1 MEHLFIMQNTIFS
14 RRRVV
19 TFVCAASAL
28 AACGTTFAAGTVN
41 LNGSTTV
48 LPVMQQVSEAFMQKN
63 PGVVVTISGTGS
75 GNGIKALRDKMTDV
89 AMSSRDL
96 KDKEKKDFEAHGIN
110 PVKIPVALDAIIPVV
125 SPKNA
130 VASLTMEQLRDL
142 FAGKI
147 KNWKELGG
155 ADAPVV
161 VVGRDSSSGTFE
173 SWQELVMGKTR
184 VSQRALLQ
192 SSSGGVVQAVAGNP
206 NAIGYID
213 SQIKGLAVNGVQPGA
228 KTAQDGTLPISR
240 ELYLFPSGQPQG
252 DAKKL
257 VDYTLSAEGQQFV
270 SKSGFVP
277 LK

>member
-1 MEHLFIMQNTIFS
+1 MTKLLDIMKMKIPTTLIMLL
-14 RRRVV
+14 
-19 TFVCAASAL
+19 L
-28 AACGTTFAAGTVN
+28 AAAATANAGSITVK
-41 LNGSTTV
+41 GSDTLV
-48 LPVMQQVSEAFMQKN
+48 ILAQKWAEVYMGQKPDVKIQVT
-63 PGVVVTISGTGS
+63 GGGSGTGFAALQNQATDLCNAS
-75 GNGIKALRDKMTDV
+75 RKIKAKEIESCVKAFNKRPTEYKV
-89 AMSSRDL
+89 AIDGLSVYVSAD
-96 KDKEKKDFEAHGIN
+96 N
-110 PVKIPVALDAIIPVV
+110 PVKELSLD
-125 SPKNA
+125 
-130 VASLTMEQLRDL
+130 QLEL
-142 FAGKI
+142 IFTGKI

-206 NAIGYID
+206 NAIGYIGVGYLD
-213 SQIKGLAVNGVQPGA
+213 SQIKGLVVNGVQPGA
-228 KTAQDGTLPISR
+228 KTAQDGTWPISR
-240 ELYLFPSGQPQG
+240 ELYLFTSGQPQG

>member
-1 MEHLFIMQNTIFS
+1 MQNTIFS

-19 TFVCAASAL
+19 TFVCAASVL

-96 KDKEKKDFEAHGIN
+96 KDKEDFEAHGIN

-192 SSSGGVVQAVAGNP
+192 APPAASFRPLPAIRTPLATSVWATSTARSRASS
-206 NAIGYID
+206 
-213 SQIKGLAVNGVQPGA
+213 
-228 KTAQDGTLPISR
+228 
-240 ELYLFPSGQPQG
+240 
-252 DAKKL
+252 
-257 VDYTLSAEGQQFV
+257 
-270 SKSGFVP
+270 
-277 LK
+277 

>member
-1 MEHLFIMQNTIFS
+1 MQNTIFS

-19 TFVCAASAL
+19 TLVCAASAL
-28 AACGTTFAAGTVN
+28 AACGTSFAAGTVN

-161 VVGRDSSSGTFE
+161 VGSAAIPLPARSNPGRNSSWARPASPSAPSFRALRAASSKPWPAIRMPSATSAWAISTVRSRASSS
-173 SWQELVMGKTR
+173 
-184 VSQRALLQ
+184 
-192 SSSGGVVQAVAGNP
+192 
-206 NAIGYID
+206 
-213 SQIKGLAVNGVQPGA
+213 
-228 KTAQDGTLPISR
+228 TA
-240 ELYLFPSGQPQG
+240 
-252 DAKKL
+252 
-257 VDYTLSAEGQQFV
+257 
-270 SKSGFVP
+270 
-277 LK
+277 

>member
-1 MEHLFIMQNTIFS
+1 MQNTIFS

-19 TFVCAASAL
+19 TFVCAASVL

-142 FAGKI
+142 FAGKV

-192 SSSGGVVQAVAGNP
+192 SSSGGVVHL
-206 NAIGYID
+206 D
-213 SQIKGLAVNGVQPGA
+213 SQIKGLVVNGVQPGA
-228 KTAQDGTLPISR
+228 KTAQDGTWPISR
-240 ELYLFPSGQPQG
+240 ELYLFTSGQPQG

>member
-1 MEHLFIMQNTIFS
+1 MQNTIFS

-19 TFVCAASAL
+19 TFVCAASVL

-155 ADAPVV
+155 ADAPWSWSAATPPPARSNP
-161 VVGRDSSSGTFE
+161 GRNSSWARPVCPSAL
-173 SWQELVMGKTR
+173 S
-184 VSQRALLQ
+184 SRAPPAASFRPLPAIRTPLATSVWATSTARSRA
-192 SSSGGVVQAVAGNP
+192 SS
-206 NAIGYID
+206 
-213 SQIKGLAVNGVQPGA
+213 
-228 KTAQDGTLPISR
+228 
-240 ELYLFPSGQPQG
+240 
-252 DAKKL
+252 
-257 VDYTLSAEGQQFV
+257 
-270 SKSGFVP
+270 
-277 LK
+277 

>member
-1 MEHLFIMQNTIFS
+1 MQNTIFS

-19 TFVCAASAL
+19 TFVCAASVL

-173 SWQELVMGKTR
+173 SWNSSWARPVCPSAL
-184 VSQRALLQ
+184 SSRAPPAASFRPLPAIRTPLATSVWATSTARSRA
-192 SSSGGVVQAVAGNP
+192 SS
-206 NAIGYID
+206 
-213 SQIKGLAVNGVQPGA
+213 
-228 KTAQDGTLPISR
+228 
-240 ELYLFPSGQPQG
+240 
-252 DAKKL
+252 
-257 VDYTLSAEGQQFV
+257 
-270 SKSGFVP
+270 
-277 LK
+277 